1 MLCLKPFNGYF
12 AIASQDDRDKQV
24 ALTKTNRSIAN
35 KLSWYQVFGDKLE
48 DFICKEVCIWPNSEL
63 FHCEMA
69 LPSGIR
75 QSNYEQVFILWIPE
89 ELDNW

>member
-12 AIASQDDRDKQV
+12 AIASQDDRDKQG

-35 KLSWYQVFGDKLE
+35 KLSYQVFGDKLE

>member
-1 MLCLKPFNGYF
+1 MFKTIQWYF
-12 AIASQDDRDKQV
+12 AIASQDDRDKQG

-35 KLSWYQVFGDKLE
+35 KLSYQVFGDKLE

-69 LPSGIR
+69 LPSGIH
-75 QSNYEQVFILWIPE
+75 QSNYEQVFIL
-89 ELDNW
+89 

>member
-12 AIASQDDRDKQV
+12 AIASQDDRDKQG

-35 KLSWYQVFGDKLE
+35 KLSSYQVFGDKLE

-63 FHCEMA
+63 FHCVMA

>member
-1 MLCLKPFNGYF
+1 MFNTIQWYF
-12 AIASQDDRDKQV
+12 VVASQDGKDKQG

-48 DFICKEVCIWPNSEL
+48 DFVCKEGCIWSNSEP

-69 LPSGIR
+69 LPSGIH
-75 QSNYEQVFILWIPE
+75 QSNYEQGFHFVDTWGVG
-89 ELDNW
+89 